1 MIPIPV
7 LVGLSLCIAGW
18 LFARRVAG
26 CRTWIPAVVVLDALI
41 PMLCFAFIATGTGK
55 PLFAG
60 VLMCVVGLAF
70 GMADFTKRKTLFE
83 PIVCADLFTAADIF
97 RNPRICLIFPETKWV
112 VLGLAAALG
121 LFAGLFAIDGASIEH
136 RPLLAALIVAT
147 TIGASW
153 LIAHP
158 LLRPVTAALQRLAP
172 TGDPVADAKR
182 FGPVAMLL
190 IHGILA
196 RGERAARRAAALN
209 SAAPTLDLSAAGGP
223 VVVVQCE
230 SFFDA
235 RRLHA
240 GISRELV
247 PSFDACGQHSVQ
259 WGRLGVP
266 SVGANSVRTEFAVLT
281 GLPET
286 AIGFDRFNPY
296 QGFARQ
302 PVASLA
308 SKLRAA
314 GYYTICVHP
323 FDRMFYGRD
332 RVMGQLGFDEFI
344 GLEGFTAARKVGLYT
359 ADVEVAKRI
368 AEIVHSHGPKV
379 FVFAITME
387 NHGPWQKRESG
398 GETVAAGLPALPA
411 QADLLEFLRSVRNAD
426 RMLHI
431 LTDTLAAQAG
441 ATLAFYGDHL
451 PSFPAAFAALGFADR
466 DTDYLLWRTD
476 GGKGRR
482 CDLVA
487 HELHDAILAA
497 VAVGKSVS
505 HPRVVQFPASDR
517 PRSTR

>member
-1 MIPIPV
+1 MTFVI
-7 LVGLSLCIAGW
+7 VGLALCIAGW
-18 LFARRVAG
+18 LFARFIAG
-26 CRTWIPAVVVLDALI
+26 CRTWRPLPVLLDVLV
-41 PMLCFAFIATGTGK
+41 PLTCFAFVALGTGK

-60 VLMCVVGLAF
+60 VLICVMCVAFALA
-70 GMADFTKRKTLFE
+70 DHTKRKTLFE

-112 VLGLAAALG
+112 VVGLAGALA
-121 LFAGLFAIDGASIEH
+121 LFAGLFLIDRAAIEH
-136 RPLLAALIVAT
+136 DPLVAAVIAAGTYGMAWLVANPLLARAT
-147 TIGASW
+147 AT
-153 LIAHP
+153 LQ
-158 LLRPVTAALQRLAP
+158 ALQP
-172 TGDPVADAKR
+172 SGDPALDSAR
-182 FGPVAMLL
+182 FGPIATLM

-196 RGERAARRAAALN
+196 RGQREARRRTVLA
-209 SAAPTLDLSAAGGP
+209 SAAPSIDLSASGGP

-235 RRLHA
+235 RRLHD
-240 GISRELV
+240 GITRELV
-247 PSFDACGQHSVQ
+247 PSFEACARKSVQ

-281 GLPET
+281 GLPES

-314 GYYTICVHP
+314 GYYTICLHP
-323 FDRMFYGRD
+323 FDRAFYGRD

-359 ADVEVAKRI
+359 ADVEVAHRI
-368 AEIVHSHGPKV
+368 ADIVQSHGPKV

-398 GETVAAGLPALPA
+398 GETVATGLPALPA
-411 QADLLEFLRSVRNAD
+411 EADLLEFLRSVRNSD
-426 RMLHI
+426 RMVHI
-431 LTDTLAAQAG
+431 LADALASQAG

-451 PSFPAAFAALGFADR
+451 PSFPSAFAALGFTQR
-466 DTDYLLWRTD
+466 DTDYLVWRSE

-482 CDLVA
+482 VDLVA
-487 HELHDAILAA
+487 HELHDAILSA

-505 HPRVVQFPASDR
+505 HPRVVQLPASDR
-517 PRSTR
+517 PRPR